1 MKKKNVRFLILALF
15 TICFGIA
22 FFGVPVQATSN
33 VTTKVVQKNANF
45 EMKVDYGI
53 NGLVRAD
60 YPVLLQVTITSKENF
75 TGVLRVTPEAEWE
88 MVRVAYG
95 TEISLA
101 AGEEKTFQVITD
113 TIEGNGKIR
122 VEIADEKNKVV
133 YAEQHVV
140 SMMKTDNNMSVGI
153 LSDDYTAFSYFDG
166 LQLNLSGNELSS
178 EIFELNEMN
187 FPEDEKVLSVFRY
200 IIIDN
205 FDTAKLNEQQY
216 KALKGYV
223 ENGGTLILALGNY
236 YQNVLHCFQDDF
248 VSGTLGSLKKED
260 VTWNCS
266 MEMSNVDVEVIQDMM
281 FDTREDE
288 TEATQNISE
297 DTDATTDG
305 TTEGDTIDTTAK
317 EDQMTEELL
326 KTLPMDCVSFVL
338 DDGEPFST
346 KVTKDTASKKRYGAG
361 KVIVLSH
368 ALSME
373 PLISYEGKEDIAR
386 IILEEGVSD
395 AFVRRLS
402 GYDERYD
409 YMGERVNIG
418 KMADADRKPSV
429 LLYGTILIL
438 YIVLV
443 GPILYLILKKMA
455 KRELIWIT
463 IPIIAI
469 GFTVLIYLSGFLY
482 RITKP
487 LVTTCALIQ
496 LQDTVQ
502 NEEMYTTVICPKAKD
517 YEVEFKKEYG
527 HFSRNPYD
535 YSYSVFGDNS
545 TDSYRYMI
553 MKKGD
558 NHRMYFHNEEAFQDN
573 SFVLENHAENVIG
586 TLDADLVCK
595 TDGFEGSVT
604 NNTCY
609 DLKGVVVSFESRIC
623 PVGDLKKGETVT
635 IDPSKCFIQTSNGSF
650 DTTRDLLNVNRDKEL
665 ANHIN
670 NMMETTVIKDSDSM
684 MGYVWGTVCSYTPD
698 MVTNSN
704 VEQKGCAVLYSTFRE
719 TYADIGSGKYYSS
732 IDHKAVAVQG
742 DYGEYERL
750 VYSDGVIIT
759 YYFDDCKALSKL
771 CMGELPKE
779 DTSINRVAQVHAYN
793 LETGGFD
800 PIFVDSD
807 TVSEEE
813 LKKYVKD
820 GALILKYTPLDMNYN
835 NYLPRISAWGV
846 E

>member
-1 MKKKNVRFLILALF
+1 MKKKNVRFWILALVAM
-15 TICFGIA
+15 CLGIA
-22 FFGVPVQATSN
+22 CFDVPVQATSN
-33 VTTKVVQKNANF
+33 VTTKVVQKNADF
-45 EMKVDYGI
+45 EMETSYGI

-60 YPVLLQVTITSKENF
+60 YPVLLHVTITSKENF

-113 TIEGNGKIR
+113 TIEGNGTVR

-133 YAEQHVV
+133 YAEQQVV
-140 SMMKTDNNMSVGI
+140 SMMKTDNNLSVGI

-166 LQLNLSGNELSS
+166 LKLNLSGNELSS
-178 EIFELNEMN
+178 EIFELNEVT
-187 FPEDEKVLSVFRY
+187 FPEDKKVLSVFRY

-205 FDTAKLNEQQY
+205 FDTAKLNEKQY
-216 KALKGYV
+216 NALKGYV
-223 ENGGTLILALGNY
+223 QDGGTLILALGNH

-248 VSGTLGSLKKED
+248 VSGTLGSLENKD

-281 FDTREDE
+281 LDAKEDE
-288 TEATQNISE
+288 TEQTQSTSE
-297 DTDATTDG
+297 KTDVTTDS
-305 TTEGDTIDTTAK
+305 TAESDIVDTATE
-317 EDQMTEELL
+317 EDLMTEELL

-338 DDGEPFST
+338 EGGEPFST
-346 KVTKDTASKKRYGAG
+346 KVTKDVASKKRYGAG
-361 KVIVLSH
+361 KVVVLSH

-402 GYDERYD
+402 GYDERYHN
-409 YMGERVNIG
+409 MGERFNIG

-429 LLYGTILIL
+429 LLYGIILIL

-455 KRELIWIT
+455 KRELIWIS
-463 IPIIAI
+463 IPIIALS
-469 GFTVLIYLSGFLY
+469 FTVLIYLSGFLY

-502 NEEMYTTVICPKAKD
+502 NEEVYTTVICPKAKN
-517 YEVEFKKEYG
+517 YEVEFTKEYG
-527 HFSRNPYD
+527 NFSRNPYD

-545 TDSYRYMI
+545 TAPYRYML

-558 NHRMYFHNEEAFQDN
+558 NHRLYFHNEEAFQDN
-573 SFVLENHAENVIG
+573 SFVLDNNTENVIG

-609 DLKGVVVSFESRIC
+609 DLKEVVVSFESRLC

-650 DTTRDLLNVNRDKEL
+650 DTVRDLLNVNRDKEL
-665 ANHIN
+665 ANYIN
-670 NMMETTVIKDSDSM
+670 NMMETTMIKNSDSM

-698 MVTNSN
+698 MVTNSS
-704 VEQKGCAVLYSTFRE
+704 VEQKGCAVLYSTFYE
-719 TYADIGSGKYYSS
+719 AYADVENGKFYSS

-750 VYSDGVIIT
+750 IYSGDVIIT

-771 CMGELPKE
+771 CIGELPKE
-779 DTSINRVAQVHAYN
+779 NMSYNRLAQVHAYN
-793 LETGGFD
+793 LETGGYD

-813 LKKYVKD
+813 LKKYMKD
-820 GALILKYTPLDMNYN
+820 GALILKYTPSDMNYN